1 MIKIKRKI
9 MKEAEAIP
17 GAAQTIAAPATSDE
31 KSIDTAA
38 VASKLL
44 KFSQRPDTSQDIAA
58 LAADFKLL
66 TGDQRYISLA
76 QFLTS
81 IGIKK
86 ADVQAAANK
95 MTT

>member
-1 MIKIKRKI
+1 MIKIKRI
-9 MKEAEAIP
+9 IKEAEAIP
-17 GAAQTIAAPATSDE
+17 GAAQTTPAANTSNE
-31 KSIDTAA
+31 KAVDSAA
-38 VASKLL
+38 IASKLN

-81 IGIKK
+81 IGISK
-86 ADVQAAANK
+86 ADVTATVNK
-95 MTT
+95 MSA